1 VQSLSNI
8 ELLLVED
15 TKTQLLI
22 MEGLLSDTDCLVNTA
37 NSAEEAIQ
45 FCRRRKP
52 LLILS
57 DINMPGMN
65 GYELCRTLRS
75 DSQMNQ
81 IPVILL
87 ESFSERAAIKHCLE
101 CGASG
106 FLFKELEED
115 YFIPALCVAVESLKD
130 GTSEADQLKLM
141 HPLREETR
149 LKGMLEVAFLSAVYF
164 GSKHD

>member
-22 MEGLLSDTDCLVNTA
+22 MEGLLSDTDCLVITA

-45 FCRRRKP
+45 SCRRRKP

-75 DSQMNQ
+75 DAEMNR

-106 FLFKELEED
+106 FVFKELEED
-115 YFIPALCVAVESLKD
+115 SLKD
-130 GTSEADQLKLM
+130 GMSEADQLKLM
-141 HPLREETR
+141 HPLKEETR